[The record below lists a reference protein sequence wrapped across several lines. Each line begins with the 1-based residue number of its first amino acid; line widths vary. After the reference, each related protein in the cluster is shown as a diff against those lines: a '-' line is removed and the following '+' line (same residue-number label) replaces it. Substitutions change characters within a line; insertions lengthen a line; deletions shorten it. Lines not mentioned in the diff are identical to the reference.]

1 MLLFARRGVISIQTI
16 GERIA
21 FLIKQNGL
29 NKTKFAE
36 QLHLSQP
43 FVSGICSG
51 SRQPSDR
58 TIADICREFG
68 VSEAWLRDG
77 VGEMYV
83 TRTLNQ
89 ELLLMVNDL
98 MSESDESY
106 RKRFVTALLELPP
119 EFWPELERFLKKLAR
134 DG

>member
-1 MLLFARRGVISIQTI
+1 MATI
-16 GERIA
+16 GDRIS
-21 FLIKQNGL
+21 FLIKKEGL
-29 NKTKFAE
+29 TQTKFADRFHFG
-36 QLHLSQP
+36 QSN
-43 FVSGICSG
+43 VSRICKGIVA
-51 SRQPSDR
+51 PTDR
-58 TIADICREFG
+58 LIADICREFN